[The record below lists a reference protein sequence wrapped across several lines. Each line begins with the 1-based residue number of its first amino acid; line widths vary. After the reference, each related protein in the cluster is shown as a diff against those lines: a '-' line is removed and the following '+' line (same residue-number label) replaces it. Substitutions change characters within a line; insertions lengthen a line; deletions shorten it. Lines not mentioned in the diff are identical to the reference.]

1 MKIKIFKTIQENF
14 GKALKLY
21 PVSLSISAVIT
32 ALTFVSIYI
41 TTGKYLDY
49 ETPNHQYWNDL
60 LQQVAHWILVLSFVY
75 VLSIGVANAIRIN
88 PSWKRY
94 RWIGYGTALT
104 VGILLHFL
112 IPVGFKEPTG
122 SAGTFDF
129 LWLDIF
135 IYGLSAH
142 LVAAILPF
150 IRSKRN
156 SNQLL
161 WRYNQGL
168 LTQFIVA
175 GLYAGILYG
184 GIALSIFTFNLLIIK
199 GAIPDEFF
207 AYMAALV
214 FILGH
219 AFIFAINCTEDG
231 ENWVEEQ
238 HNYTKVLKNLV
249 RYILIPI
256 IALYLIILYMYM
268 AKITWLWSLPKGIV
282 SLMTMVFS
290 VVGYFTVLISYPF
303 QFEEDNKW
311 LSNVYRRFSWLLLP
325 LMPLLFIALYVRI
338 SEYGFTELR
347 VALTYLDVWL
357 LLITGYYAFVKKPN
371 ILVLPLTLLV
381 LTLAA
386 RFLPKYNFH
395 RWSVESQE
403 TRLLGYLSTLN
414 MYNEGDTTIK
424 NFNRESYFK
433 NWTPPSTL
441 PPIAVL
447 RKENE
452 IYLRE
457 TTFGE
462 SIEAPAVPDN
472 VPAGAPVTVDTASPS
487 PSKQAMESDKTKGIK
502 LVADDVPAA
511 ISNPVNSENGN
522 KKLSDL
528 ELQQRYFIDSIS
540 YEIKECL
547 EYLCSNRNMYNIEN
561 SIGKPIKLID
571 KPNNDNEYAS
581 AWQAVSNLITKWK
594 LPVISY
600 KNRYS
605 ESDATFTEADQ
616 AEMKTFV
623 WNKPITKEQSSLY
636 QNKIIIPISKSY
648 STFLQEFQYSK
659 NGKTVSAYLGNMEYN
674 DEAIVLKSNRNST
687 DTELKIYLREKLKD
701 IDIMKK
707 LKSEESS
714 GDGIKRNTIDMES
727 IDIPVRWNGL
737 TITIHFQTLGI
748 TTVNNEFNTIDYYTG
763 FAIIE

>member
-21 PVSLSISAVIT
+21 PISLSISTIIT
-32 ALTFVSIYI
+32 VLTFISIYI
-41 TTGKYLDY
+41 TTNDFLDY
-49 ETPNHQYWNDL
+49 EKPGHEYWSDL
-60 LQQVAHWILVLSFVY
+60 LQQVAHWIIVLSFVY

-88 PSWKRY
+88 PSWNRFK
-94 RWIGYGTALT
+94 WIGYGAALT

-112 IPVGFKEPTG
+112 IPVGFKQST

-129 LWLDIF
+129 LPLDIF
-135 IYGLSAH
+135 MYGLSAH

-150 IRSKRN
+150 IGSKRN

-168 LTQFIVA
+168 LTQFVVA

-184 GIALSIFTFNLLIIK
+184 GISLSVLTFNLLIIK
-199 GAIPDEFF
+199 DAIPEEFF
-207 AYMAALV
+207 VYMAALV

-303 QFEEDNKW
+303 QFEDDNKW

-357 LLITGYYAFVKKPN
+357 VLITGYYAFVKKPN

-414 MYNEGDTTIK
+414 MYNEGDTAIK
-424 NFNRESYFK
+424 QFDRVSYFK

-452 IYLRE
+452 IYMRE
-457 TTFGE
+457 TTVEE

-472 VPAGAPVTVDTASPS
+472 VPAGAPVTVDTAAI
-487 PSKQAMESDKTKGIK
+487 SKSTKAVESDKTKGIK
-502 LVADDVPAA
+502 LVADDVPVA

-581 AWQAVSNLITKWK
+581 EWQAVSNLIAKWE

-605 ESDATFTEADQ
+605 ESDATFTEANQ
-616 AEMKTFV
+616 AEMKTYI

-687 DTELKIYLREKLKD
+687 DNELKIYLREKLKD

-714 GDGIKRNTIDMES
+714 GGGIKRNTIDMAS

>member
-14 GKALKLY
+14 GKALILY
-21 PVSLSISAVIT
+21 PISLSISTIIT
-32 ALTFVSIYI
+32 VLTFISIYI
-41 TTGKYLDY
+41 TTNDFLDY
-49 ETPNHQYWNDL
+49 EKPGHEYWSDL
-60 LQQVAHWILVLSFVY
+60 LQQVAHWIIVLSFVY

-88 PSWKRY
+88 PSWNRFK
-94 RWIGYGTALT
+94 WIGYGAALT

-112 IPVGFKEPTG
+112 IPVGFKQST

-129 LWLDIF
+129 LPLDIF
-135 IYGLSAH
+135 MYGLSAH

-150 IRSKRN
+150 IGSKRN

-168 LTQFIVA
+168 LTQFVVA
-175 GLYAGILYG
+175 ALYAGILYG

-199 GAIPDEFF
+199 GAVPDEFF
-207 AYMAALV
+207 AYMAAFV

-303 QFEEDNKW
+303 QFEDDNKW

-357 LLITGYYAFVKKPN
+357 VLITGYYAFVKKPN

-452 IYLRE
+452 IYMRE
-457 TTFGE
+457 TTFRE

-472 VPAGAPVTVDTASPS
+472 VPAGA
-487 PSKQAMESDKTKGIK
+487 
-502 LVADDVPAA
+502 
-511 ISNPVNSENGN
+511 PVNSENGN

>member
-21 PVSLSISAVIT
+21 PISLSISTIIT
-32 ALTFVSIYI
+32 VLTFISIYI
-41 TTGKYLDY
+41 TTNDFLDY
-49 ETPNHQYWNDL
+49 EKPGHEYWSDL
-60 LQQVAHWILVLSFVY
+60 LQQVAHWIIVLSFVY

-88 PSWKRY
+88 PSWNRFK
-94 RWIGYGTALT
+94 WIGYGAALT

-112 IPVGFKEPTG
+112 IPAGFKQST

-129 LWLDIF
+129 LPLDIF

-150 IRSKRN
+150 IGSKRN

-168 LTQFIVA
+168 LTQFVVA
-175 GLYAGILYG
+175 ALYAGILYG

-303 QFEEDNKW
+303 QFEEDNQW

-540 YEIKECL
+540 YEIQECL
-547 EYLCSNRNMYNIEN
+547 NYLCTNRNLYKIEN
-561 SIGKPIKLID
+561 SSGKPIKLID
-571 KPNNDNEYAS
+571 KPNNDNEYTS
-581 AWQAVSNLITKWK
+581 EWQAVSNLIAKWE
-594 LPVISY
+594 LPVITY

-605 ESDATFTEADQ
+605 ESDATFTEANY
-616 AEMKTFV
+616 AEMKTYV

-636 QNKIIIPISKSY
+636 QNKIIIPISKNY

-659 NGKTVSAYLGNMEYN
+659 NGKNVSAYLGNMEFN
-674 DEAIVLKSNRNST
+674 DEAIVIKSNKNST
-687 DTELKIYLREKLKD
+687 DNELTIYLREKLKD
-701 IDIMKK
+701 MNIMKK

-714 GDGIKRNTIDMES
+714 VVGVTTNTINMES
-727 IDIPVRWNGL
+727 IDIPLRWNGL
-737 TITIHFQTLGI
+737 TITLHFQSLGI
-748 TTVNNEFNTIDYYTG
+748 ETVNNEFNQINYYSG

>member
-49 ETPNHQYWNDL
+49 EMPNHQYWNDL

-403 TRLLGYLSTLN
+403 TRLLGYLSTLK
-414 MYNEGDTTIK
+414 MYNEGDTAIK
-424 NFNRESYFK
+424 QFDRVSYFK

-462 SIEAPAVPDN
+462 SIEAPAVP
-472 VPAGAPVTVDTASPS
+472 AGAPVTVDTAAASNTT
-487 PSKQAMESDKTKGIK
+487 KAVESDKTNGDKT
-502 LVADDVPAA
+502 VADNVSGTV
-511 ISNPVNSENGN
+511 SNPINPRNGI

-540 YEIKECL
+540 YEIQECL
-547 EYLCSNRNMYNIEN
+547 NYLCTNRNLYKIEN
-561 SIGKPIKLID
+561 SSGKPIKLID
-571 KPNNDNEYAS
+571 KPNNDNEYTS
-581 AWQAVSNLITKWK
+581 EWQAVSNLIAKWE
-594 LPVISY
+594 LPVITY

-605 ESDATFTEADQ
+605 ESDATFTEANY
-616 AEMKTFV
+616 AEMKTYV

-636 QNKIIIPISKSY
+636 QNKIIIPISKNY

-659 NGKTVSAYLGNMEYN
+659 NGKNVSAYLGNMEFN
-674 DEAIVLKSNRNST
+674 DEAIVIKSNKNST
-687 DTELKIYLREKLKD
+687 DNELTIYLREKLKD
-701 IDIMKK
+701 MNIMKK

-714 GDGIKRNTIDMES
+714 VVGVTTNTINMES
-727 IDIPVRWNGL
+727 IDIPLRWNGL
-737 TITIHFQTLGI
+737 TITLHFQSLGI
-748 TTVNNEFNTIDYYTG
+748 ETVNNEFNQINYYSG

>member
-1 MKIKIFKTIQENF
+1 MKIKILKTIKENF

-41 TTGKYLDY
+41 TTGEYLDY
-49 ETPNHQYWNDL
+49 EKPNHQYWEDL
-60 LQQVAHWILVLSFVY
+60 LQQVAHWIIVLSFVY
-75 VLSIGVANAIRIN
+75 VLSIGVANSIRIN

-104 VGILLHFL
+104 VGIVLHFL
-112 IPVGFKEPTG
+112 IPVGFKKPTG
-122 SAGTFDF
+122 GAGTFDF
-129 LWLDIF
+129 LPLDIF
-135 IYGLSAH
+135 MYGLSAH

-403 TRLLGYLSTLN
+403 SRLLGYLSTLK
-414 MYNEGDTTIK
+414 MYNEGDTAIK
-424 NFNRESYFK
+424 RFDRESYFK

-447 RKENE
+447 RRENE
-452 IYLRE
+452 IYMLE
-457 TTFGE
+457 T
-462 SIEAPAVPDN
+462 SIDQSVEAPAD
-472 VPAGAPVTVDTASPS
+472 APVTVDTAAVSNTT
-487 PSKQAMESDKTKGIK
+487 KAVESNKTKGNK
-502 LVADDVPAA
+502 TVADNVSGA
-511 ISNPVNSENGN
+511 ISTNTNSEKGN

-547 EYLCSNRNMYNIEN
+547 EYLCDNLGLYTIEY
-561 SIGKPIKLID
+561 SSAKPIKLIN
-571 KPNNDNEYAS
+571 KPNNDNEYMS
-581 AWQAVSNLITKWK
+581 EWQAVRNLIIQWK
-594 LPVISY
+594 LPVIAY

-605 ESDATFTEADQ
+605 ETDATFTEADQ
-616 AEMKTFV
+616 AAVKNYV

-636 QNKIIIPISKSY
+636 QNKIIIPISKNMNWDGR
-648 STFLQEFQYSK
+648 TLQEFQYSK
-659 NGKTVSAYLGNMEYN
+659 NGTLISAYLGNSQYN
-674 DEAIVLKSNRNST
+674 EESIVIKSNKNST
-687 DTELKIYLREKLKD
+687 DNEITIYLREKLKD
-701 IDIMKK
+701 MDIMKK
-707 LKSEESS
+707 LKSEESAVV
-714 GDGIKRNTIDMES
+714 GVTTNTINMES
-727 IDIPVRWNGL
+727 IDIPIRWNGL
-737 TITIHFQTLGI
+737 TITLHFQTLGI
-748 TTVNNEFNTIDYYTG
+748 ETVNNEFNQINYYSG